1 MDQCVAIVKA
11 SVQRKSDCA
20 GGEEEWE
27 VEGERL
33 CGEKKNKRRDEEGI
47 GRLAGV
53 SSFSV
58 VRMNNGL

>member
-33 CGEKKNKRRDEEGI
+33 CGEKKIRGEMKKVLDVWQESRP
-47 GRLAGV
+47 LV
-53 SSFSV
+53 
-58 VRMNNGL
+58 